1 MIRRFRRLYPYL
13 RRYRL
18 ALTGGMVCLALTNY
32 LEIQV
37 ITLMGNGVD
46 ILTLDLGLFGGLQA
60 GLLLVFAGLTVA
72 LGLGSGLARFW
83 MRRLIINTS
92 RHVEFDF
99 RNDLFGR
106 LLRLPPAF
114 YDRFRTGDIM
124 ARATSDM
131 DAVRVVIGPAV
142 MYIANTIVIMPMVL
156 WAMVGESVKLTLM
169 CYLPMILL
177 VPLVYFFKQK
187 INERFRRVQEINSD
201 LSANVQENLSGVRV
215 IKSFAREEDRADG
228 FDRIS
233 LDYVDANMHLVRLQC
248 VLFPLLGFVVGLA
261 LLMLLWG
268 GGTLI
273 IRNELTIG
281 TLVTFFGLLMASFWP
296 LAAFGWVMA
305 QLERGAAS
313 MKRIEELLDQAAE
326 IEDHDATHADAA
338 PLRGHIQIRD
348 LSFTYPGASNPS
360 LGGITLEVA
369 PGRTLGL
376 TGPVG
381 CGKSTIAELLARRY
395 NPPRGTVF
403 VDDLDILDW
412 PVEELRARIGIVDQ
426 EPFLFS
432 DTIGANVAYGLEEDG
447 ERPERRA
454 LIERV
459 THVAQLDREVQ
470 GFPMGL
476 ETILGER
483 GINLSGGQ
491 RQRTALA
498 RALALDPALLILDD
512 ALAAV
517 DTHTEEAILR
527 GLKGVLGQ
535 CTTILISHRISAVSL
550 ADHIIYLENGRVAEQ
565 GPHEH
570 LMALRGKYW
579 DLAQRQQLAEEIEHT
594 A

>member
-1 MIRRFRRLYPYL
+1 VIRRFRRLYPYL
-13 RRYRL
+13 RRYRVVL
-18 ALTGGMVCLALTNY
+18 AGGMACLGVTNY

-60 GLLLVFAGLTVA
+60 GLLLVFAGLTVV
-72 LGLGSGLARFW
+72 LGLGSGLTRFW

-99 RNDLFGR
+99 RNDLFKR
-106 LLRLPPAF
+106 LLRLPSVF

-131 DAVRVVIGPAV
+131 DAVRMVIGPAV

-156 WAMVGESVKLTLM
+156 LAMVRESVKLTLM

-201 LSANVQENLSGVRV
+201 LSANVQENLSGIRV

-248 VLFPLLGFVVGLA
+248 ILFPLLGFVVGLA

-281 TLVTFFGLLMASFWP
+281 ALVTFFGLLMASFWP
-296 LAAFGWVMA
+296 LAALGWVMA

-313 MKRIEELLDQAAE
+313 MKRIEELLDQATE
-326 IEDHDATHADAA
+326 IEDHDATHADIA

-348 LSFTYPGASNPS
+348 LNFTYPGASNPS
-360 LGGITLEVA
+360 LGGITLEIA
-369 PGRTLGL
+369 PGGTLGL

-381 CGKSTIAELLARRY
+381 CGKSTIAELLAHRY

-403 VDDLDILDW
+403 IDGLDILDW
-412 PVEELRARIGIVDQ
+412 PLEELRARIGIVDQ

-459 THVAQLDREVQ
+459 TRVAQLDGEVQ

-527 GLKGVLGQ
+527 GLREVLGQ
-535 CTTILISHRISAVSL
+535 RTTILISHRISAVSL
-550 ADHIIYLENGRVAEQ
+550 ADNIIYLENGRVTEQ
-565 GPHEH
+565 GAHEH